1 MQTNLEDGQVSLF
14 AQDTWSGKMSPEHS
28 VPTKDST
35 LQQSLK
41 RSSVSKTQK
50 LPVCL
55 CLRKD
60 GLILDASTMFWDA
73 GQLLGQ
79 YTMRSIGAYP
89 REEREY
95 RLSQIL
101 EDSPHP
107 TYCLSARACQ
117 GILTR
122 AARRGKALPEPL
134 RIALEQTVAESQ

>member
-1 MQTNLEDGQVSLF
+1 MQTNLEEGQVSLF
-14 AQDTWSGKMSPEHS
+14 DQDTWSGRTFREHS
-28 VPTKDST
+28 RQIEDLTS
-35 LQQSLK
+35 QQSSK
-41 RSSVSKTQK
+41 KSSVSKNQK

-60 GLILDASTMFWDA
+60 GLLPDASTMYWDS